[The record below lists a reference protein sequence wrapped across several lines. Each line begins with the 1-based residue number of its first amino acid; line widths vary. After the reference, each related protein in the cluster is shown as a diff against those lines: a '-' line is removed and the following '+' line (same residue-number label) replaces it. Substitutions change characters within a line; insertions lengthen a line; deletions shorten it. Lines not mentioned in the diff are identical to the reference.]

1 MSSIPHRAKFRTADS
16 PFAASKHS
24 CSGDS
29 DRESNAFTDVAGGH
43 FADLRVSRPRDLER
57 RGKFIDNTC
66 PVGSSASATST
77 SVSSRSKTS
86 RSSAGPAARRSWCR
100 LSLPLSM
107 LEKCS
112 NRGLVRPL
120 KSSSSIGLKESQ
132 KKCLR
137 SGVGIEA
144 EDGSS
149 MEFVLN
155 A

>member
-1 MSSIPHRAKFRTADS
+1 MPVFTFDDLRVSEGTNSLWTKMSSIPHRAKFRTADS

-77 SVSSRSKTS
+77 SVSLRSKTS

-100 LSLPLSM
+100 LSFRYPCW
-107 LEKCS
+107 K
-112 NRGLVRPL
+112 NVRT
-120 KSSSSIGLKESQ
+120 G
-132 KKCLR
+132 
-137 SGVGIEA
+137 A
-144 EDGSS
+144 
-149 MEFVLN
+149 
-155 A
+155 